1 MDAAAESSGKRRLP
15 DFSDFESI
23 AENPFRR
30 AQLSHIQAWIRG
42 ATLDVGSNFGRLSA
56 LSASTVSLDVG
67 RRWLLRGIEL
77 GNITRGVVGSALALP
92 FNDGCFDT
100 VLAIGITEHIPLPS
114 MSRLLD
120 ELSRVTKRGGR
131 LVINTSSPYALF
143 ALLRI
148 KLWSDY
154 LHPYS
159 PFRLRR
165 ALLQRGWYPLA
176 WMSSGLLGI
185 TSVLSGTARGPVPWA
200 RSVGQVFIRGGPER
214 GDSGRTT

>member
-1 MDAAAESSGKRRLP
+1 MMRRSVAPEAMASSTTQWIAGLSTTGSISFGCSFVRGRKRLP

-120 ELSRVTKRGGR
+120 ELSRV
-131 LVINTSSPYALF
+131 
-143 ALLRI
+143 
-148 KLWSDY
+148 
-154 LHPYS
+154 
-159 PFRLRR
+159 
-165 ALLQRGWYPLA
+165 
-176 WMSSGLLGI
+176 
-185 TSVLSGTARGPVPWA
+185 
-200 RSVGQVFIRGGPER
+200 
-214 GDSGRTT
+214 